1 MSDTPAVLSIRELVK
16 IYDFIPVLRQLDLDV
31 AQGDCV
37 ALLGP
42 NGSGKSTLLRLIA
55 GLIKPSSGT
64 IEIGGWQMPKEA
76 AAVRAQI
83 GMVSHQSLLYGNL
96 TARENLVFFARLYD
110 VPKNE
115 RDDRIAAL
123 LEQVGLTKRAES
135 LVRTFSRGMQ
145 QRLSIARALLHSP
158 HVLLFDE
165 PYSGLDQDAA
175 AMLDDIIRHT
185 HQDGQTMMISTHL
198 LERAQQ
204 VATRVMILN
213 RGRVVLD
220 KQAVAI
226 AEHQLASV
234 YAQAIADKIPS
245 DAPQPRIETSVEPAS

>member
-1 MSDTPAVLSIRELVK
+1 MSDSSAVLSIRELVK
-16 IYDFIPVLRQLDLDV
+16 VYDFVPVLRQLDLDV
-31 AQGDCV
+31 AQSDCV

-96 TARENLVFFARLYD
+96 TARENLVFFARMYD
-110 VPKNE
+110 LPKSE

-123 LEQVGLTKRAES
+123 LEQVGLSRRAES

-175 AMLDDIIRHT
+175 AMLDEVILRT

-198 LERAQQ
+198 LERAQR

-220 KQAVAI
+220 QSAAAI

-234 YAQAIADKIPS
+234 YARAIADNGVVKDSTPAS
-245 DAPQPRIETSVEPAS
+245 PVTEPAS